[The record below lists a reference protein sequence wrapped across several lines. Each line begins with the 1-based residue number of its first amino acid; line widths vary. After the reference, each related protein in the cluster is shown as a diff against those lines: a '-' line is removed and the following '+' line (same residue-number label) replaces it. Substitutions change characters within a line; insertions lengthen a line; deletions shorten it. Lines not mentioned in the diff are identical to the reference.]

1 MTAQALL
8 ADSPLTDDLRS
19 LRLCNAWW
27 GASEIRHEPPL
38 LEVFEDVLYLP
49 FRAGEPWGLYDREGR
64 PIEGAVDRHG
74 PAQVTFAQVLS
85 SDLPPGTV
93 VDEAPEDLYVYGG
106 RMTAHYGHFL
116 LNMLSRYWPCAG
128 GSPPEGRILYQ
139 GDPGRWFDTAFIADA
154 FGGLGLHE
162 NDFARFERPTRIP
175 RVLVPHPALLEQTRV
190 HAVFRELCVRLG
202 RSLVPTPPARN
213 DRPAYLT
220 KLALTSGIGRFVN
233 EDRLVARLEAAGVE
247 VVSPERLS
255 LAAQVGLL
263 TERRVVAGVAGSG
276 FHTALLAERSADL
289 ICLNSIAHV
298 NSNFRLCDLVRGAEG
313 AYWWPPGA
321 EPLPAGEDPAFLTSY
336 RLPDPVGAAEDLL
349 RLMERAGEP
358 AKAPPPR
365 RLWRL
370 PFGRRSRA

>member
-1 MTAQALL
+1 MF
-8 ADSPLTDDLRS
+8 PDDLRS
-19 LRLCNAWW
+19 LRPCGDWW
-27 GASEIRHEPPL
+27 GASEITHEPPP
-38 LEVFEDVLYLP
+38 LEMFEDVLYLP
-49 FRAGEPWGLYDREGR
+49 FRAGEAWGLYDREGR

-93 VDEAPEDLYVYGG
+93 VADAPEDLYVYGG

-116 LNMLSRYWPCAG
+116 LNMLSRYWPWAG
-128 GSPPEGRILYQ
+128 GSPPKGPVLYQ

-154 FGGLGLHE
+154 FGGLGLQE
-162 NDFARFERPTRIP
+162 SDFARFERPTRIP

-190 HAVFRELCVRLG
+190 HAVFRDLCVKLG
-202 RSLVPTPPARN
+202 RSLVPTAPARN

-220 KLALTSGIGRFVN
+220 KLALPSGIGRFVN
-233 EDRLVARLEAAGVE
+233 EDRLVERLQAAGVD
-247 VVSPERLS
+247 VVSPESLS
-255 LAAQVGLL
+255 LSAQIGLL

-289 ICLNSIAHV
+289 ICLNSIAQV
-298 NSNFRLCDLVRGAEG
+298 NSNFRLCDLVRGADA
-313 AYWWPPGA
+313 AYCWSPGA
-321 EPLPAGEDPAFLTSY
+321 EPLPAGEDSAFLTSY

-349 RLMERAGEP
+349 RLMERASKP
-358 AKAPPPR
+358 RTAAPFE

-370 PFGRRSRA
+370 AFGRRPRV